1 MSASR
6 LTVAYPIHIK
16 IRLDIVLGKADA
28 VAMRHILHKYVM
40 QGRTMSYAGLDAN
53 QVETLCSAME
63 RAYEYTSVFDDA
75 SARTVLQECIFKLG
89 VDNW

>member
-6 LTVAYPIHIK
+6 LTIAYPIHIK
-16 IRLDIVLGKADA
+16 IRLDIVLGKQDA

-40 QGRTMSYAGLDAN
+40 QGRTMSYAGLDVN

-63 RAYEYTSVFDDA
+63 LAYEYASVFDDA